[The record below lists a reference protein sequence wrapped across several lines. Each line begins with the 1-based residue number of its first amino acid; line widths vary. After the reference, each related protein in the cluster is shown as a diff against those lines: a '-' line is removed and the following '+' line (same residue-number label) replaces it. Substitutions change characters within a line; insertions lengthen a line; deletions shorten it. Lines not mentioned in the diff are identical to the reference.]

1 MHTPDELKELT
12 EEAIERFDFWPDL
25 HGQSES
31 MRYAL
36 EVGGKRVRPVIC
48 LATGEAC
55 GAPVEHVLPAALAV
69 ELVHNFSLVHDDLPS
84 LDDDAERRGKP
95 SVWSAY
101 GEGTAVLAGDGLLA
115 EAFRLASSYPS
126 SHVARELSEM
136 TLGMIGGQYLDT
148 MVDGADLR
156 SVHRLKTGRL
166 FAASVSLALWAAE
179 LPETRQGA
187 WRAFGEELG
196 LLFQVVDDI
205 LDEDGFY
212 VSDGPEGARRL
223 ADEAASRAHERLDE
237 LAADTS
243 VLDGIVAAL
252 AVRVV

>member
-1 MHTPDELKELT
+1 MHSPDELKELV
-12 EEAIERFDFWPDL
+12 EEAIERFPFWPDL

-36 EVGGKRVRPVIC
+36 EMGGKRVRPVIS

-55 GAPVEHVLPAALAV
+55 GASVEQVMPAALAV
-69 ELVHNFSLVHDDLPS
+69 ELVHNFSLVHDDLPA

-95 SVWSAY
+95 SVWAVY

-115 EAFRLASSYPS
+115 EAFRLAASYPTPQ
-126 SHVARELSEM
+126 VARELAEL

-148 MVDGADLR
+148 MVEDADLR

-166 FAASVSLALWAAE
+166 FAASVSLALWAADV
-179 LPETRQGA
+179 PEPEQEP

-196 LLFQVVDDI
+196 MLFQVVDDI

-223 ADEAASRAHERLDE
+223 ADEAAANAHERLAAVD
-237 LAADTS
+237 ADTS
-243 VLDGIVAAL
+243 VLDGVVSDL

>member
-1 MHTPDELKELT
+1 MHSPEELKELV
-12 EEAIERFDFWPDL
+12 EEAIERFSFWPDL

-36 EVGGKRVRPVIC
+36 EMGGKRVRPVIS

-55 GAPVEHVLPAALAV
+55 GAPVEQVMPAALAV
-69 ELVHNFSLVHDDLPS
+69 ELVHNFSLVHDDLPP

-95 SVWSAY
+95 SVWAVY

-115 EAFRLASSYPS
+115 EAFRLAASYPAPQ
-126 SHVARELSEM
+126 VARELAEL

-179 LPETRQGA
+179 VPEPDQEP

-196 LLFQVVDDI
+196 MLFQVVDDI

-212 VSDGPEGARRL
+212 VSDGLEGARRL
-223 ADEAASRAHERLDE
+223 ADEAAAHAHERLAAVE
-237 LAADTS
+237 ADTS
-243 VLDGIVAAL
+243 VLDGIVSDL